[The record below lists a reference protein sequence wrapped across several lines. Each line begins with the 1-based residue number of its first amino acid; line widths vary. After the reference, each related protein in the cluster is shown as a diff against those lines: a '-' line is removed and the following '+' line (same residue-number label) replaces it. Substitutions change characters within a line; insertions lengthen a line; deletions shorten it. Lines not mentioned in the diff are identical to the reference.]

1 MNEKNKIPSVDTESF
16 EFLVDHFEP
25 TKQEKKVAEDILNTI
40 IGDASKE
47 IPLKFTISRI
57 QESYKLKEV
66 PILNLENS
74 LWHQFTKDEKIGQS
88 IQGYRTQVID
98 GKSIRVPHIAFG
110 ADLDYLDEMIRRII
124 TRINNLKEK

>member
-1 MNEKNKIPSVDTESF
+1 MNEKNKLPSTDTEDF
-16 EFLVDHFEP
+16 EFLVDHFDP
-25 TKQEKKVAEDILNTI
+25 TKQEKKIAEDIINTI
-40 IGDASKE
+40 VDDASKD
-47 IPLKFTISRI
+47 IPLKFTITRI

-66 PILNLENS
+66 PMLSLENS

-88 IQGYRTQVID
+88 IQGYRTTVIN
-98 GKSIRVPHIAFG
+98 GKSIRIPHIAFG

>member
-1 MNEKNKIPSVDTESF
+1 MNEKNKLPSTDTEDF
-16 EFLVDHFEP
+16 QFLVDHFEP
-25 TKQEKKVAEDILNTI
+25 TKQEKKIAEDIINTI
-40 IGDASKE
+40 VDDASKD
-47 IPLKFTISRI
+47 IPLKFTITRI

-66 PILNLENS
+66 PMLSLENS

-88 IQGYRTQVID
+88 IQGYRTTVIN
-98 GKSIRVPHIAFG
+98 GKSIRIPYVAFG

>member
-1 MNEKNKIPSVDTESF
+1 MNEKNKLPSTDTEDF
-16 EFLVDHFEP
+16 QFLVDHFEP
-25 TKQEKKVAEDILNTI
+25 TKQEKKIAEDILNTI
-40 IGDASKE
+40 VDDASKD
-47 IPLKFTISRI
+47 IPLKFTITRI

-66 PILNLENS
+66 PMLSLENS

-88 IQGYRTQVID
+88 IQGYRKQVID
-98 GKSIRVPHIAFG
+98 GKSIRIPYVAFG

>member
-1 MNEKNKIPSVDTESF
+1 MNEKNKLPGVDTEDF
-16 EFLVDHFEP
+16 EFLVDHSEP
-25 TKQEKKVAEDILNTI
+25 TKLEKKVAEDILNTI

-47 IPLKFTISRI
+47 IPLKFTITRI
-57 QESYKLKEV
+57 QESYKLKEM
-66 PILNLENS
+66 PILSLENS

>member
-1 MNEKNKIPSVDTESF
+1 MNEKNKLPSTDTEDF
-16 EFLVDHFEP
+16 QFLVDHFEP
-25 TKQEKKVAEDILNTI
+25 TKQEKKIAEDILNTI
-40 IGDASKE
+40 VDDASKD
-47 IPLKFTISRI
+47 IPLKFTITRI

-66 PILNLENS
+66 PMLSLENS

-98 GKSIRVPHIAFG
+98 GKSIRIPYIAFG

>member
-1 MNEKNKIPSVDTESF
+1 MNEKNKLPSTDTEDF
-16 EFLVDHFEP
+16 QFLVDHFEL
-25 TKQEKKVAEDILNTI
+25 TKQEKKIAEDIINTI
-40 IGDASKE
+40 VDDASKD
-47 IPLKFTISRI
+47 IPLKFTITRI

-66 PILNLENS
+66 PMLSLENS

-88 IQGYRTQVID
+88 IQGYRTQVIE
-98 GKSIRVPHIAFG
+98 GKSIRIPYIAFG

>member
-1 MNEKNKIPSVDTESF
+1 MNEKNKLPSTDTEDF
-16 EFLVDHFEP
+16 QFLVDHFEP
-25 TKQEKKVAEDILNTI
+25 TKQEKKIAEDIINTI
-40 IGDASKE
+40 VDDASKD
-47 IPLKFTISRI
+47 IPLKFTITRI

-66 PILNLENS
+66 PMLSLENS

-98 GKSIRVPHIAFG
+98 GKSIRIPYVAFG

>member
-40 IGDASKE
+40 IDDASKE

>member
-1 MNEKNKIPSVDTESF
+1 MNEKNKLPSTDTEDF

-25 TKQEKKVAEDILNTI
+25 TKLEKKIVEDILNTI
-40 IGDASKE
+40 VDDASKD
-47 IPLKFTISRI
+47 IPLKFTITRI

-66 PILNLENS
+66 PMLSLENS

-98 GKSIRVPHIAFG
+98 GKSIRIPHIAFS
-110 ADLDYLDEMIRRII
+110 ADLDYLNEMIRRII

>member
-40 IGDASKE
+40 IDDASKE

-110 ADLDYLDEMIRRII
+110 ADLDYLDEMIGRII

>member
-1 MNEKNKIPSVDTESF
+1 MNEKNKLPSTNTEDF
-16 EFLVDHFEP
+16 QFLVDHFEP
-25 TKQEKKVAEDILNTI
+25 TKQEKKIAE
-40 IGDASKE
+40 DASKD
-47 IPLKFTISRI
+47 IPLKFTITRI

-66 PILNLENS
+66 PMLSLENS

-98 GKSIRVPHIAFG
+98 GKSIRIPYVAFG

>member
-1 MNEKNKIPSVDTESF
+1 MNEKNKLPSTDTEDF
-16 EFLVDHFEP
+16 QFLVDHFEP
-25 TKQEKKVAEDILNTI
+25 TKQEKKIAEDILNTI
-40 IGDASKE
+40 VDDASKD
-47 IPLKFTISRI
+47 IPLKFTITRI

-66 PILNLENS
+66 PMLSLENS

-88 IQGYRTQVID
+88 IQGYRTQIID
-98 GKSIRVPHIAFG
+98 GKSTRIPHIAFG

>member
-1 MNEKNKIPSVDTESF
+1 MNEKNKLPSADTEDF

-25 TKQEKKVAEDILNTI
+25 TKQEKKIAEDILNTI
-40 IGDASKE
+40 NEDISKN
-47 IPLKFTISRI
+47 IPLKFTITRI

-66 PILNLENS
+66 PMLSLENS

-98 GKSIRVPHIAFG
+98 GKSIRIPHLAFG

>member
-1 MNEKNKIPSVDTESF
+1 MNEKNKLPGVDTEDF
-16 EFLVDHFEP
+16 KFLVDHFDP
-25 TKQEKKVAEDILNTI
+25 TKQEKKIAEDILNTI
-40 IGDASKE
+40 VDDASKD
-47 IPLKFTISRI
+47 IPLKFTITRI

-66 PILNLENS
+66 PMLSLENS

-98 GKSIRVPHIAFG
+98 GKSIRIPYIAFG

>member
-1 MNEKNKIPSVDTESF
+1 MNEKNKLPSTDTEDF
-16 EFLVDHFEP
+16 QFLVDHFEP
-25 TKQEKKVAEDILNTI
+25 TKQEKKIAEDIINTI
-40 IGDASKE
+40 VDDASKD
-47 IPLKFTISRI
+47 IPLKFTITRI

-66 PILNLENS
+66 PMLSLENS

-88 IQGYRTQVID
+88 IQGYRTQVIE
-98 GKSIRVPHIAFG
+98 GKSIRIPYIAFG